1 MYFAGRGANPLW
13 TASPCPVIAASACLR
28 DAEEGLHLTRQ
39 IGWRAGEAAALV
51 IQAYSASPR
60 GDCAAVLA
68 CVESALNITQE
79 IGHTAWGVSALC
91 ALGATLCDLLAL
103 DQARRSLEQALQQA
117 HHLGIFFLRNVAG
130 LFVPTC
136 IAQRDFARAQQVL
149 DMVLPPETP
158 MQTQGQ
164 RLCWAAAA
172 ELALASGDAAAA
184 LDSVD
189 RLLATASA
197 VNQPG
202 AIPRLAYL
210 RAEALAALGRSDEA
224 EAMLLAAAQG
234 AEQRELRP
242 LLWRIQVSL
251 GRLAQRQARRKQAAA
266 AFAQARTIISEL
278 GASISDPELRAGFLR
293 QAQALLPRT
302 AAAGASRSAKASF
315 DGLTARERE
324 IAAQI
329 AQGRINREIA
339 ETLVV
344 GERTVE
350 THISNILGKL
360 GFSSRRQ
367 IAAWAVAKG
376 LARRIE

>member
-1 MYFAGRGANPLW
+1 
-13 TASPCPVIAASACLR
+13 
-28 DAEEGLHLTRQ
+28 
-39 IGWRAGEAAALV
+39 
-51 IQAYSASPR
+51 
-60 GDCAAVLA
+60 
-68 CVESALNITQE
+68 
-79 IGHTAWGVSALC
+79 
-91 ALGATLCDLLAL
+91 
-103 DQARRSLEQALQQA
+103 
-117 HHLGIFFLRNVAG
+117 
-130 LFVPTC
+130 
-136 IAQRDFARAQQVL
+136 
-149 DMVLPPETP
+149 

-172 ELALASGDAAAA
+172 ELALASGNVAKA
-184 LDSVD
+184 LDCVD
-189 RLLATASA
+189 CLIATASA
-197 VNQPG
+197 ASEPG
-202 AIPRLAYL
+202 AIPRLVYL

-293 QAQALLPRT
+293 QALAQLPRT
-302 AAAGASRSAKASF
+302 AAPGASRSAKASY

-367 IAAWAVAKG
+367 IAAWAVEKG
-376 LARRIE
+376 LAKRIE